1 MCQSIG
7 MIWFGS
13 RSEKARRGWCAMYYP
28 ALVPQL
34 YQWGIVER
42 IERGLR

>member
-7 MIWFGS
+7 MTVVFGS
-13 RSEKARRGWCAMYYP
+13 VRESEKGKVRYYP

-42 IERGLR
+42 IERGLG